1 MDMLARLDS
10 DRAALKQA
18 NLQLQAQ
25 LDGLSRL
32 NIGDTCNRVRTVWFG
47 DIVLK
52 GISHVGVPECK
63 LRYQTAETAL
73 LLAPMA

>member
-25 LDGLSRL
+25 LNRLSSPG
-32 NIGDTCNRVRTVWFG
+32 NGDHCNRVRTVWYVAIF
-47 DIVLK
+47 
-52 GISHVGVPECK
+52 
-63 LRYQTAETAL
+63 Y
-73 LLAPMA
+73 